1 MAPDTLHVERRGAQ
15 SCSLTPRA
23 SDIAIQ
29 QATGFLV
36 VSWWRA
42 KDAVLPPYKGSFDY
56 AHFDNLRE
64 AEDAYNDYENNE
76 YVRAEPV
83 ALMACKQGV
92 PFAVLHA
99 ASPALMSSLT
109 AGDAA

>member
-1 MAPDTLHVERRGAQ
+1 MYTHATQLRNEDNA
-15 SCSLTPRA
+15 LTPRDA
-23 SDIAIQ
+23 TIAIE

-36 VSWWRA
+36 VSWWRD
-42 KDAVLPPYKGSFDY
+42 KTSVIPPYKGGFDY
-56 AHFDNLRE
+56 AHFKTLRE

-92 PFAVLHA
+92 PFATLHA
-99 ASPALMSSLT
+99 ASPALLSTLI